1 MASDGEPRTAEAM
14 QAALQ
19 RLLDE
24 EAIKKVHLRYCRAID
39 RRDWELLRACY
50 HPDAIDDH
58 GDYVGGIDGFIAF
71 CESGTLNFT
80 STTHLTC
87 NQLVEVEGDLAW
99 TEFYGRAYHRV
110 AAGADG
116 IEKDFAV
123 NTRWVD
129 RFERRDGEWRIAR
142 RTVVVDTDRVD
153 PVTERWVPQEQCRG
167 RRDRTDPSYRR

>member
-1 MASDGEPRTAEAM
+1 MESRDDAV
-14 QAALQ
+14 Q

-24 EAIKKVHLRYCRAID
+24 EAIKKVHLRYCRAVD
-39 RRDWELLRACY
+39 RRDFPLLRSCY

-58 GDYVGGIDGFIAF
+58 GDYVGGVDGFIAF
-71 CESGTLNFT
+71 CEAGTLNFV

-87 NQLVEVEGDLAW
+87 NALVEVDGDVAW
-99 TEFYGRAYHRV
+99 AEFYGRAYHRV

-116 IEKDFAV
+116 GEKDLAV

-142 RTVVVDTDRVD
+142 RMVVVDSDRVD
-153 PVTERWVPQEQCRG
+153 PVTERWVPLEQYRG
-167 RRDRTDPSYRR
+167 RRDTSDPSYQR